1 MEIAIN
7 VLLTIVGLAMLCF
20 GGGWL
25 VSGGVA
31 IARKLRISQMVI
43 GLTVVAYGTSTPE
56 LAASV
61 TASLGAHTDLI
72 LGNVVG
78 SNISNVGMVIGIC
91 AIISPLVISKAII
104 RTGHHRHIDSWVSSF
119 IPTSLRRMEIIVLA
133 GAMLALLVVS
143 MDGEISQFNGALL
156 LVGLIA
162 FTVYTISRARKE
174 RKEGE
179 EDPEGQKYSIPKA
192 AGAIA
197 LGSGFL
203 FVGGFLTI
211 ENVVSIAQG
220 IGISETVA
228 GITIVAIGTSLP
240 ELITSLVAIK
250 KGHVDIGIGNIVGS
264 NIYNILMIMGVASV
278 ITGIAVTPD
287 IFTDYLVMIGFGIA
301 LIAFFRSGIIPRPAG
316 IGLVIVYVVYLTY
329 TLFS

>member
-7 VLLTIVGLAMLCF
+7 ALLTVVGLAMLCF
-20 GGGWL
+20 GGNWL
-25 VSGGVA
+25 VSGGVS
-31 IARKLRISQMVI
+31 IAKKLRISQMVI
-43 GLTVVAYGTSTPE
+43 GLTIVAYGTSTPE

-91 AIISPLVISKAII
+91 AIISPLVISKAIT

-119 IPTSLRRMEIIVLA
+119 IPTSLRRMEIAVLA
-133 GAMLALLVVS
+133 GSMLALFAMS
-143 MDGEISQFNGALL
+143 ADGEISQYDGALL

-162 FTVYTISRARKE
+162 FTVYTVSRARKE
-174 RKEGE
+174 RNKE
-179 EDPEGQKYSIPKA
+179 EDPEAHKYSISRAVGLVA
-192 AGAIA
+192 AGSGLLF
-197 LGSGFL
+197 LGGY
-203 FVGGFLTI
+203 LTI
-211 ENVVSIAQG
+211 ENVVLIAQG

-228 GITIVAIGTSLP
+228 GITIIAIGTSLP
-240 ELITSLVAIK
+240 ELVTSLVAIK

-287 IFTDYLVMIGFGIA
+287 IFTDYFVMIGFGIA